1 MSIRSAKGFTLIE
14 LLVVVAIIG
23 LLSSVVLV
31 SLDSARAKARN
42 TQRLADLREIRTA
55 LEVYRNENGSYP
67 STSNAWRGSCAGFGP
82 YPNTGAGAW
91 IPGLAPKYMSVLP
104 SDPRPTADG
113 NGCYVYRSDGVNYK
127 VMAQATVEPPIISTG
142 TYQGAS
148 LACNLVPGPTNTNP
162 ANNPKIPSA
171 STFAFYTPTLTACAW

>member
-1 MSIRSAKGFTLIE
+1 MIE

-55 LEVYRNENGSYP
+55 LETYRNENGSYP
-67 STSNAWRGSCAGFGP
+67 STAAAWRGSCAGFGP
-82 YPNTGAGAW
+82 YPNTGTGAW
-91 IPGLAPKYMSVLP
+91 IPGLAPRFMSVLP

-113 NGCYVYRSDGVNYK
+113 NGCYVYKSDGANYK
-127 VMAQATVEPPIISTG
+127 VMAQITVEPPIISTG
-142 TYQGAS
+142 TYVAGTP
-148 LACNLVPGPTNTNP
+148 CTPTLNPANTNP
-162 ANNPKIPSA
+162 ANNPRWPA
-171 STFAFYTPTLTACAW
+171 QATFAFYTPTATACAW